1 MRNEISD
8 RLSAAIA
15 AKVCPGAVAGIVY
28 RDGRREIVS
37 AGRFTY
43 EAESPRVTDDTAYD
57 VASITKSIPTNTLAL
72 KLVEEGRLGLDDK
85 LTKYLPDFHNNYS
98 DKVLVRH
105 LLTYAL
111 IPDFPTPGF
120 VLEKA
125 TPAEIREN
133 LLKVDLLFPPG
144 EKVKY
149 SNYPALLLTMALERI
164 TGQPLDV
171 LAAEYFFDPL
181 GMKASTFAPPDPS
194 AIPPTEIDKWRGLVQ
209 GVVHDETSYVM
220 SKDRPS
226 GCAGLFSNAP
236 DILTFLEMLLREG
249 EYNGTR
255 YFKPETVRQ
264 MHTNQVGDAGASMGL
279 GWELNEPRFM
289 GKHASPATFGK
300 TGFTGTVCIVDIERG
315 VAYTI
320 LSNRTYPKRGSAD
333 AINELR
339 RDISD
344 IVLASV

>member
-1 MRNEISD
+1 MKNQIRQRLERAISD
-8 RLSAAIA
+8 R
-15 AKVCPGAVAGIVY
+15 VCPGAVAGVAY
-28 RDGRREIVS
+28 RDGRRETVS

-43 EAESPRVTDDTAYD
+43 EAESPLVRDDTAYD
-57 VASITKSIPTNTLAL
+57 VASITKSIPTNCLAL
-72 KLVEEGRLGLDDK
+72 KLVEEGRLGLDDH
-85 LTKYLPDFHNNYS
+85 LTKYLPDFHNNYG
-98 DKVLVRH
+98 DQVRIRH

-111 IPDFPTPGF
+111 IPNFPTPGF

-133 LLKVDLLFPPG
+133 MLAVDLLFPPG
-144 EKVKY
+144 KKVKY

-171 LAAEYFFDPL
+171 LAAQYFFDPL
-181 GMKASTFAPPDPS
+181 GMDSSTFAPPDPS
-194 AIPPTEIDKWRGLVQ
+194 AIPPTEIDAWRGLVQ

-220 SKDRPS
+220 SRERPS

-249 EYNGTR
+249 ELGGTR
-255 YFKPETVRQ
+255 YFNPETVRQ
-264 MHTNQVGDAGASMGL
+264 MHTNQVADAGASMGL
-279 GWELNEPRFM
+279 GWELSEPRFM
-289 GKHASPATFGK
+289 GAHASAATFGK
-300 TGFTGTVCIVDIERG
+300 TGFTGTSCVIDIARG
-315 VAYTI
+315 AAFVL

>member
-1 MRNEISD
+1 
-8 RLSAAIA
+8 
-15 AKVCPGAVAGIVY
+15 
-28 RDGRREIVS
+28 VS

-43 EAESPRVTDDTAYD
+43 EAESRVVRDETAYD
-57 VASITKSIPTNTLAL
+57 VASITKSIPTNALAQ
-72 KLVEEGRLGLDDK
+72 KLVEEVRLGLDDK
-85 LTKYLPDFHNNYS
+85 LTKYLPDFHNNYA
-98 DKVLVRH
+98 DQVLIRH

-133 LLKVDLLFPPG
+133 MLKVGLRFPPG

-149 SNYPALLLTMALERI
+149 SNYPALLLTMALERV
-164 TGQPLDV
+164 TGQPLDA
-171 LAAEYFFDPL
+171 LAAQYFFDPL
-181 GMKASTFAPPDPS
+181 GMKSSTFAPPDAS
-194 AIPPTEIDKWRGLVQ
+194 AIPPTEIDAWRGLVQ
-209 GVVHDETSYVM
+209 GVVHDETSYVL
-220 SKDRPS
+220 SKERPS
-226 GCAGLFSNAP
+226 GCAGLFANAP

-249 EYNGTR
+249 EYDGRR
-255 YFKPETVRQ
+255 YFNPETVRQ
-264 MHTNQVGDAGASMGL
+264 MHTNQVADAGASMGL

-289 GKHASPATFGK
+289 GAHATPATFGK
-300 TGFTGTVCIVDIERG
+300 TGFTGTVCVIDIERG
-315 VAYTI
+315 VAFTL

-344 IVLASV
+344 IVLTSV